1 MVSYGTR
8 REGNKRFLST
18 YDTIHLAWCTPSV
31 GGAHSLWPVDW
42 FHSTLHG
49 SFMKALSFHGDYSY
63 GSFMAT
69 YIHAF
74 GKASF
79 HDIHK
84 YLRATLDEGPRS
96 WDQWIRAILLVES
109 FKLVLRPFDIEGP
122 KPKSGKLGEAKPT
135 CRWSP
140 LWLYITNL
148 VSFIVLTISIS
159 LDSKWNLMLFRI
171 PIPFLPIFLASV
183 HLARNF
189 IGFTY
194 TST

>member
-1 MVSYGTR
+1 MEQEEKEKSVSR
-8 REGNKRFLST
+8 PH
-18 YDTIHLAWCTPSV
+18 TIPSILHGAPPSV
-31 GGAHSLWPVDW
+31 GGARSLWPLDW

-96 WDQWIRAILLVES
+96 WDQ
-109 FKLVLRPFDIEGP
+109 
-122 KPKSGKLGEAKPT
+122 
-135 CRWSP
+135 
-140 LWLYITNL
+140 
-148 VSFIVLTISIS
+148 
-159 LDSKWNLMLFRI
+159 
-171 PIPFLPIFLASV
+171 
-183 HLARNF
+183 
-189 IGFTY
+189 
-194 TST
+194 